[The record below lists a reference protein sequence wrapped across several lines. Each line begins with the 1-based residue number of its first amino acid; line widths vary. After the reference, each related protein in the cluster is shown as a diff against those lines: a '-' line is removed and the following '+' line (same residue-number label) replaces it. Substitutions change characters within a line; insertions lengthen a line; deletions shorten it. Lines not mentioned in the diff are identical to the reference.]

1 MSRVRA
7 LAAPLLVTALAAA
20 AMRLAYAAAL
30 ARHPELAVPVLDGA
44 ANLGWARGLLAGT
57 WPGDEPFFRPPGYLV
72 ALAGLLRVAGDD
84 PARVLAWQ
92 LSLGTVT
99 PVLVAL
105 LAARA
110 GGAAAA
116 WVAGL
121 GAAAYPAFLF
131 FDAQLLAPFVAVP
144 LFAAGVLCGDR
155 ARKRGAAGVAAAA
168 GALCGVAGVAWP
180 LVLPVGAWLAADL
193 ARRGRR
199 TAALA
204 AGAALLLPP
213 LLATAHNVRAGDPSF
228 IASQG
233 GLNLYLG
240 NGPAADGMSA
250 TFPDA
255 PTALGYRMVDAA
267 ARIAEAREGRPLRPS
282 QVSAHWTRRT
292 LEAVA
297 DDPGR
302 WLALLGRKAVLA
314 FGAREIPNNHDL
326 ALFEDEIPLLRGP
339 GWGVWLP
346 LAAAGVW
353 LRRRDRS
360 VRWLAAAAGITLLAM
375 IAFFVNDRFRVP
387 AAPFV
392 VALGGVGV
400 VALVREVRA
409 RAWRAAG
416 AAAGIAAAFA
426 VLAHANPFGIPARPW
441 VVSYLLVAEAER
453 GRGEPVRALRWI
465 DRALEEEPAMYAAR
479 LARIELLRR
488 AGRVAAAR
496 AEAERAL
503 AAMPGDA
510 ALRHEHAILLD
521 LSGDPAAALAE
532 VERAIA
538 ADPTLAPAH
547 VSRAVILHRLGRDA
561 EAVEALRAFLAARP
575 DPAEA
580 ARARELLAELGARG
594 GG

>member
-1 MSRVRA
+1 MSGVRA
-7 LAAPLLVTALAAA
+7 LAAPVLATAVAAA
-20 AMRLAYAAAL
+20 AMRMAYAAAL
-30 ARHPELAVPVLDGA
+30 ARHPELAAPVLDGA
-44 ANLGWARGLLAGT
+44 ANLAWARGLLAGT

-72 ALAGLLRVAGDD
+72 ALAGLLRAAGDD
-84 PARVLAWQ
+84 PARVVAWQ
-92 LSLGTVT
+92 LALGTVT

-121 GAAAYPAFLF
+121 GAAVYPAFLF
-131 FDAQLLAPFVAVP
+131 FDGQLLAPVVAVP

-155 ARKRGAAGVAAAA
+155 ARERGGAGAALGAGALIGAAGA
-168 GALCGVAGVAWP
+168 AWP
-180 LVLPVGAWLAADL
+180 LVLPVGAWLALDL

-199 TAALA
+199 AAAVA
-204 AGAALLLPP
+204 AGAALLAAP

-228 IASQG
+228 LASQG

-240 NGPAADGMSA
+240 NGPGADGMSA

-255 PTALGYRMVDAA
+255 PTALGYRMVEAA
-267 ARIAEAREGRPLRPS
+267 ARIAEADAGRELRPS
-282 QVSAHWTRRT
+282 EVSAHWTRRT
-292 LEAVA
+292 LESVA
-297 DDPGR
+297 ADPAR

-314 FGAREIPNNHDL
+314 FAAREIPNNHDL
-326 ALFEDEIPLLRGP
+326 ALFREEIPLLRGP

-375 IAFFVNDRFRVP
+375 LAFFVNDRFRVP
-387 AAPFV
+387 AAPLV
-392 VALGGVGV
+392 VALGGAGAA
-400 VALVREVRA
+400 ALVRAARA
-409 RAWRAAG
+409 RSWRAAG
-416 AAAGIAAAFA
+416 TAAAVAVAFTA
-426 VLAHANPFGIPARPW
+426 VAHANPFGIPARPW

-453 GRGEPVRALRWI
+453 ARGEPVRALRWI
-465 DRALEEEPAMYAAR
+465 DRALAEEPGMYAAR

-496 AEAERAL
+496 AEAARAL

-521 LSGDPAAALAE
+521 LAGDPAAALAE
-532 VERAIA
+532 AERAIA
-538 ADPTLAPAH
+538 ADPTLAAAH
-547 VSRAVILHRLGRDA
+547 VSRAVILSRLGRND
-561 EAVEALRAFLAARP
+561 EAVAALRAFLGADP

-580 ARARELLAELGARG
+580 ARAQELLADLAARAG
-594 GG
+594 G